1 MHDSRVPASAVLGL
15 AVALGLALA
24 GWFVG
29 DALRDIKASQRYVTV
44 KGLSE
49 REVRANL
56 AMWPIVFRVTA
67 NDLVALQASLDASA
81 KAVGS
86 FLDAQGFA
94 REEWSTSS
102 PRVTDLASEAREARQ
117 PEYRYVAEAVVTLR
131 SGKVDEVKKA
141 IERSADLIKARVTMI
156 RSYEYNTTFLYTELD
171 KIKPEM
177 IAEATK
183 DARRAAE
190 QFAKDSGSAL
200 GPIKTAQQG
209 YFSIEDRDNFSPE
222 FKKIRVVTTVEYLL
236 AD

>member
-1 MHDSRVPASAVLGL
+1 MRDSHVPAAAVLGL
-15 AVALGLALA
+15 AVALGVALA
-24 GWFVG
+24 GYFVA
-29 DALRDIKASQRYVTV
+29 DALRDVKASQRYVTV

-56 AMWPIVFRVTA
+56 AMWPIVFRVTG
-67 NDLVALQASLDASA
+67 NDLASLQASLDVSG
-81 KAVGS
+81 KAVAS
-86 FLDAQGFA
+86 FLEAQGFA
-94 REEWSTSS
+94 REEWTVSS
-102 PRVTDLASEAREARQ
+102 PRVTDFASETQESRRPA
-117 PEYRYVAEAVVTLR
+117 YRYAADAVVTLR

-141 IERSADLIKARVTMI
+141 IERSADLIKAGVAMI

-200 GPIKTAQQG
+200 GPIRTAQQG

-222 FKKIRVVTTVEYLL
+222 FKKVRVVTTVEYLL